1 MDPWGPL
8 AHLPRQKIQELQ
20 NQKLRHF
27 INRYLYPFSP
37 YYHRLFD
44 QNKINPKG
52 IRTVAD
58 LRRVPFTS
66 KIDFIASPPD
76 GERFREFILQPDKE
90 KIRAA
95 WPPGK
100 LAALALT
107 AALRGQSAVED
118 KLMAEFKPSFM
129 TFTTGTTN
137 RPVPFMYSSYDI
149 RNLCV
154 SGGRML
160 DVFRIK
166 PMDNIVSTFP
176 YAPHLAFWQVVFG
189 ALSSHRLALST
200 GGGKVMGTEGNIA
213 VIGKMKPAVVLGV
226 PSYIYHILREA
237 VEKKCDF
244 HFIRKVVLGAARVTP
259 AFKAKVVE
267 LLCAMGAKDVAVFGT
282 YGFTEARS
290 AWAECPAN
298 GEARPELYGSG
309 RPAGPQ
315 GSSGYHLYPDKEI
328 FEVVDPKTG
337 EVKKEGEDGE
347 LVYTAIDARASV
359 VIRYRT
365 GDFVKGGIAYNPC
378 PHCGS
383 TVPRISSD
391 ITRLSDIK
399 DLQLSKIKGALVN
412 LNHFDVIF
420 SEITGVD
427 EWQVEIR
434 KKNDDKFD
442 VDEVVIYL
450 CGRPGA
456 DQAQVE
462 NQLRKKLLLA
472 TELAPNAVHW
482 VPRPELIKRLE
493 LETANKEKRIVDKR
507 PKE

>member
-1 MDPWGPL
+1 MDPWSPL
-8 AHLPRQKIQELQ
+8 AHLPRQKIQTLQ
-20 NQKLRHF
+20 NQRLYYF

-37 YYHRLFD
+37 YYRRLFD
-44 QNKINPKG
+44 QSKINPKD

-58 LRRVPFTS
+58 LHRIPFTS
-66 KIDFIASPPD
+66 KTDFLAILQD
-76 GERFREFILQPDKE
+76 GDRFKEFILQPDKE

-95 WPPGK
+95 WPPVK
-100 LAALALT
+100 LASLALT
-107 AALRGQSAVED
+107 AALRGHTAVED
-118 KLMAEFKPSFM
+118 KLMAEFKPTFM

-149 RNLCV
+149 NNLAI

-160 DVFRIK
+160 RLFKIK
-166 PMDNIVSTFP
+166 SSENIVNTFP

-189 ALSSHRLALST
+189 ALSAHALALST

-213 VIGKMKPAVVLGV
+213 VIQKLKPSVVLGV

-237 VEKKCDF
+237 AEKKHDF
-244 HFIRKVVLGAARVTP
+244 HFVQKVVLGAARVTP
-259 AFKAKVVE
+259 AFKAKVLE
-267 LLCAMGAKDVAVFGT
+267 LLAAMGAKNVSVFGT

-290 AWAECPAN
+290 AWAECPA
-298 GEARPELYGSG
+298 
-309 RPAGPQ
+309 GPR

-328 FEVVDPKTG
+328 FEIVDPKTG

-347 LVYTAIDARASV
+347 LVFTAIDARASV

-365 GDFVKGGIAYNPC
+365 GDFVKGGISYDPC

-383 TVPRISSD
+383 TVSRISSD

-399 DLQLSKIKGALVN
+399 DLHLSKIKGALVN
-412 LNHFDVIF
+412 LSHFDVIF
-420 SEITGVD
+420 SEIEAVD
-427 EWQVEIR
+427 EWQVEIK
-434 KKNDDKFD
+434 KKNDDCFD
-442 VDEVVIYL
+442 VDEVIIYL

-462 NQLRKKLLLA
+462 NQLRKKILLA
-472 TELAPNAVHW
+472 TELAPNAIHW
-482 VPRPELIKRLE
+482 IPRAEIVKRLE

>member
-1 MDPWGPL
+1 MDPWGPV
-8 AHLPRQKIQELQ
+8 AHLPRQKIYELQ
-20 NQKLRHF
+20 NQKLHQF

-44 QNKINPKG
+44 QNKINPKD

-58 LRRVPFTS
+58 LRHVPFTS
-66 KIDFIASPPD
+66 KMDFIASGGTRD
-76 GERFREFILQPDKE
+76 DDRFREFILQPDKE

-166 PMDNIVSTFP
+166 PLDNIVSTFP

-244 HFIRKVVLGAARVTP
+244 HFIQKIVLGAARVTP

-267 LLCAMGAKDVAVFGT
+267 LLAAMGAKDVAVFGT

-290 AWAECPAN
+290 AWAECPA
-298 GEARPELYGSG
+298 
-309 RPAGPQ
+309 GPQ

-328 FEVVDPKTG
+328 FEIVDPKTG
-337 EVKKEGEDGE
+337 EAKKEGEDGE
-347 LVYTAIDARASV
+347 LVYTSIDARASV
-359 VIRYRT
+359 VLRYRT
-365 GDFVKGGIAYNPC
+365 GDFVKGGISYGPC

-434 KKNDDKFD
+434 KKNDDNFD

-482 VPRPELIKRLE
+482 ISRPELIKRLE
-493 LETANKEKRIVDKR
+493 LETANKEKRIVDRR

>member
-8 AHLPRQKIQELQ
+8 AHLPHQKIQELQ

-27 INRYLYPFSP
+27 VNRYLYPFSP
-37 YYHRLFD
+37 YYRRLFD
-44 QNKINPKG
+44 QNKIAPKD

-58 LRRVPFTS
+58 LHRIPFTS
-66 KIDFIASPPD
+66 KKEFLVVPQD
-76 GERFREFILQPDKE
+76 GDRFKEFILQPDKE

-95 WPPGK
+95 WPPVK
-100 LAALALT
+100 LASLALT
-107 AALRGQSAVED
+107 AALRGQAAVED

-149 RNLCV
+149 NNLSI

-160 DVFRIK
+160 QLFKIK
-166 PMDNIVSTFP
+166 SSENIVNTFP

-189 ALSSHRLALST
+189 ALSAHALTLST

-213 VIGKMKPAVVLGV
+213 VIQKMKPSVVLGV

-237 VEKKCDF
+237 VDRKCDF
-244 HFIRKVVLGAARVTP
+244 HFIQKVVLGAARVTP
-259 AFKAKVVE
+259 AFKTKVVE
-267 LLCAMGAKDVAVFGT
+267 LLAAMGAKNVSVFGT

-290 AWAECPAN
+290 AWAECPA
-298 GEARPELYGSG
+298 
-309 RPAGPQ
+309 GPH
-315 GSSGYHLYPDKEI
+315 GSSGYHAYPDKEI
-328 FEVVDPKTG
+328 FEIVDPKTG

-347 LVYTAIDARASV
+347 LVFTAIDARASV

-365 GDFVKGGIAYNPC
+365 GDFVKGGISYDPC

-399 DLQLSKIKGALVN
+399 DLHLSKIKGALVN
-412 LNHFDVIF
+412 LSHFDAIF
-420 SEITGVD
+420 SEIEAVD
-427 EWQVEIR
+427 EWQVEIK
-434 KKNDDKFD
+434 KKNDDRFD

-450 CGRPGA
+450 CGHPGA
-456 DQAQVE
+456 DQTQVE
-462 NQLRKKLLLA
+462 SQLRKKLLLA

-482 VPRPELIKRLE
+482 VPRAELIKRLE
-493 LETANKEKRIVDKR
+493 LETANKEKRIVDRR